1 MTILLTGAA
10 GFIGMHVAQRL
21 LQQGQ
26 RVIGVDNLNCYYSVQ
41 LKRDRLSR
49 LQATDGFQ
57 FYELSI
63 DNREAVEAVFKQHSI
78 DQVIHLAAQAGVRYS
93 LEAPYTYV
101 ESNVTGFLT
110 ILEMCRFY
118 SVKHLLYASS
128 SSVYGSNQSMPW
140 HEGQSVDHPLSLYA
154 ATKRANEAMAHSY
167 SHLFGIA
174 TTGLRFFT
182 VYGPWGRPD
191 MAYFKFAQG
200 ISQGQPIT
208 VFNEGQ
214 MYRDFTYVDDIVY
227 AVVALLE
234 DPPHTANGN
243 TQLNTDPAMSEA
255 PWRVLNIGHEEPVL
269 LMDMIN
275 TLESLLNKKA
285 VIDWQPFQQ
294 GDVLSTYA
302 SNARLR
308 QLIGPL
314 PHTHLQEGLERF
326 VKWYVDWRNQ

>member
-1 MTILLTGAA
+1 MKILLTGAA

-21 LQQGQ
+21 LEQGHT
-26 RVIGVDNLNCYYSVQ
+26 VIGVDNLNCYYSVQ

-49 LQATDGFQ
+49 LQAIDHFH
-57 FYELSI
+57 FYELSVE
-63 DNREAVEAVFKQHSI
+63 NREAVEALFKQYSI

-101 ESNVTGFLT
+101 DSNVTGFLT

-118 SVKHLLYASS
+118 SVKHLLFASS

-140 HEGQSVDHPLSLYA
+140 HEGQGVDHPLSLYA

-167 SHLFGIA
+167 SHLFGIP

-191 MAYFKFAQG
+191 MAYFKFVEG
-200 ISQGQPIT
+200 IRQGQPIT

-214 MYRDFTYVDDIVY
+214 MYRDFTYVDDIVHGL
-227 AVVALLE
+227 VALLNY
-234 DPPHTANGN
+234 PPHASPGATL
-243 TQLNTDPAMSEA
+243 LNTDPAKSEA
-255 PWRVLNIGHEEPVL
+255 PWRILNIGHEQPVL

-285 VIDWQPFQQ
+285 VINWQPFQK

-308 QLIGPL
+308 ELIGPL
-314 PHTHLQEGLERF
+314 PHTDLQEGLERF
-326 VKWYVDWRNQ
+326 VKWYVDWRH

>member
-1 MTILLTGAA
+1 MKILLTGAA

-21 LQQGQ
+21 LEQGHT
-26 RVIGVDNLNCYYSVQ
+26 VIGVDNLNCYYSVQ

-49 LQATDGFQ
+49 LQAIDHFH
-57 FYELSI
+57 FYELSVE
-63 DNREAVEAVFKQHSI
+63 NREAVEALFKQYSI

-101 ESNVTGFLT
+101 DSNVTGFLT

-118 SVKHLLYASS
+118 SVKHLLFASS

-140 HEGQSVDHPLSLYA
+140 HEGQGVDHPLSLYA

-167 SHLFGIA
+167 SHLFGIP

-191 MAYFKFAQG
+191 MAYFKFVEG
-200 ISQGQPIT
+200 IRQGQPIT

-214 MYRDFTYVDDIVY
+214 MYRDFTFVDDIVHGL
-227 AVVALLE
+227 VALLNY
-234 DPPHTANGN
+234 PPHASPGAAL
-243 TQLNTDPAMSEA
+243 LNTDPAKSEA
-255 PWRVLNIGHEEPVL
+255 PWRILNIGHEQPVL

-285 VIDWQPFQQ
+285 VINWQPFQK

-308 QLIGPL
+308 ELIGPL
-314 PHTHLQEGLERF
+314 PHTDLQEGLERF
-326 VKWYVDWRNQ
+326 VKWYVDWRH